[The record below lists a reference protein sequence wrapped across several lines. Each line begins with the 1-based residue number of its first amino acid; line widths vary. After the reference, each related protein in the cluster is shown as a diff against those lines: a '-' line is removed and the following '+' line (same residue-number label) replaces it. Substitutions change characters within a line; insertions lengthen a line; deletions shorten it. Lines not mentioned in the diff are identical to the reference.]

1 MASEVFEKHFED
13 IEKKIERT
21 VKEMGEIRKKIN
33 DNNYILENQKNLK
46 KQYDA
51 INIEL
56 NQLKHTAHT

>member
-1 MASEVFEKHFED
+1 MASEVFEKYFED

-21 VKEMGEIRKKIN
+21 VREMGEIQKKIN

-51 INIEL
+51 LNIEL